1 MTGRLTGWGTAAFA
15 VPLGL
20 AAPAAAQVAS
30 EAPPTP
36 EPAAQSG
43 TVATSSERSVYT
55 PADFAR
61 FAPKTAR
68 DMIDQL
74 PGFAVETTVTARG
87 LGQASGNILINGERL
102 STKSSSLSD
111 QLARIP
117 ARDVIRIEVVDGATL
132 DIPGLSGR
140 VANIVSK
147 ASAELNGQFE
157 WNPQSPARY
166 SKPMWHNGRVSLS
179 GRNGPVEFTVA
190 AIGAGFE
197 AGSGSTNLIEYPDG
211 TEERRFIYGYGSTAK
226 PRLNGVVTID
236 GPGDSVINLNATYGW
251 DVLRSRDFERGDPLL
266 PERLE
271 TVRGKTD
278 AHYYEVSGDI
288 QFGFGPGKLKLI
300 GLDSARSSD
309 YLTQSILAL
318 ETAPNDTGSRFTLDS
333 QSGERIARAEYG
345 WPMLGGDWQLSAEAA
360 FNRLDQTAGLSFLTP
375 AGTFP
380 DTPFAPGTG
389 GVTEDRYE
397 AVLSYGRPLTSNLTM
412 QVVVGGEYSKIAQ
425 TGSNAETRTFQ
436 RPKGSLSLAWTPEQG
451 LTVSLDVRRRVG
463 QLNFADFLAE
473 VNLNNDNS
481 STGNNQLVPERRTE
495 FDLEV
500 TKDFGEWGSATLLL
514 FSHRIDDYVTI
525 VPLSGG
531 GESTGNID
539 HARNRGGQ
547 IDATWKLDRL
557 GIKGAKLD
565 IYGHYYD
572 TKLAD
577 PLTGEPRRYN
587 NGFPYKVQLDFR
599 HDVPRSSWAYGV
611 SYGKTSYAP
620 YYRLA
625 EFGYDYSIDQALVTF
640 IEHKNVFGLTVRARM
655 ANMLQS
661 EVYLQRNVFAGPRN
675 SSPLLYTET
684 MAREVGRFVDLSIR
698 GSF

>member
-1 MTGRLTGWGTAAFA
+1 MRSRLKGWASAAVA
-15 VPLGL
+15 APLGL
-20 AAPAAAQVAS
+20 AAPAFAQEAS

-36 EPAAQSG
+36 EPTAQSG
-43 TVATSSERSVYT
+43 TVATSGERQVFT

-68 DMIDQL
+68 DMLDQV

-87 LGQASGNILINGERL
+87 LGQASGNVLINGERL
-102 STKSSSLSD
+102 STKSASIAD

-117 ARDVIRIEVVDGATL
+117 ASDVIRIELVDGATL

-147 ASAELNGQFE
+147 ASSDLSGQFE
-157 WNPQSPARY
+157 WNPQSPAKY
-166 SKPMWHNGRVSLS
+166 SKFMWHNGRVSLT
-179 GRNGPVEFTVA
+179 GRTGPVQFTLA
-190 AIGAGFE
+190 AIGSGFE
-197 AGSGSTNLIEYPDG
+197 SGSGSTNLIEYPDG
-211 TEERRFIYGYGSTAK
+211 TEEHRFISGYGSTAK

-236 GPGDSVINLNATYGW
+236 GPGDSVINFNATYGW
-251 DVLRSRDFERGDPLL
+251 DVLRSRDVERGDPLL
-266 PERLE
+266 PDRLE
-271 TVRGKTD
+271 TVRSTTD
-278 AHYYEVSGDI
+278 AHYYEISGDI
-288 QFGFGPGKLKLI
+288 QFGVGPGKLKLI
-300 GLDSARSSD
+300 ALDSFRSSD
-309 YLTQSILAL
+309 YLTRSIVAL

-333 QSGERIARAEYG
+333 QSGERIARAEYS

-360 FNRLDQTAGLSFLTP
+360 FNRLDQVAGLSFLTP
-375 AGTFP
+375 AGQFP

-397 AVLSYGRPLTSNLTM
+397 AVLSYGRPLTSNLTL
-412 QVVVGGEYSKIAQ
+412 QLSGGAEYSKIAQ
-425 TGSNAETRTFQ
+425 TGSNAEQRAFK
-436 RPKGSLSLAWTPEQG
+436 RPKGSINLAWTPRPD
-451 LTVSLDVRRRVG
+451 LSISLQARRRVG

-473 VNLNNDNS
+473 VNLNNDNA
-481 STGNNQLVPERRTE
+481 STGNNQLVPEQRSE
-495 FDLEV
+495 LDLEI
-500 TKDFGEWGSATLLL
+500 TKDFGEWGSATMLL
-514 FSHRIDDYVTI
+514 FTHRIDDYVTFI
-525 VPLSGG
+525 PLPGG

-547 IDATWKLDRL
+547 IDATWKLDPL
-557 GIKGAKLD
+557 GFKGAKLD
-565 IYGHYYD
+565 IFAHYFD

-587 NGFPYKVQLDFR
+587 NGFPYKIQLDFR
-599 HDVPRSSWAYGV
+599 HDVPRSPWAYGV
-611 SYGKTSYAP
+611 SYGKTTYAP

-625 EFGYDYSIDQALVTF
+625 EFGYDYAIDQALVTF

-675 SSPLLYTET
+675 SAPLLYRET
-684 MAREVGRFVDLSIR
+684 MPREVGRFVDVSIK